1 MKDLFLCH
9 AEADKA
15 WVEKLGSRLEAE
27 RINNRNI
34 EVFLDSWDVDHGEN
48 IVARI
53 DVALRE
59 ARFCGVVL
67 SPAMLQRDWPLAE
80 WTAVFMADPAGRRQQ
95 ILPILLH
102 KRDPESGEACEI
114 PMLLRPLRR
123 FDFTQDSSFEAEFE
137 ELVRRLRGERP
148 RRGGWRSD
156 AQVRPSGPPPGA
168 EAADDVSEALVS
180 NLLPIQALP
189 ELMWSDVAT
198 TARKTDVWARLKGAR
213 VPPFTVSE
221 GRLYS
226 FFRPDASD
234 NPFRPFLTGAAP
246 KAEAVSDWLEDSDK
260 SRIVV
265 GLFNDA
271 LQEHAFHLRI
281 RNLKDNRRQYF
292 CPVYDDLPRL
302 FRWGGGGRPKTIAKL
317 AERPDKTKLGIHY
330 SAKMRFL
337 VLGSQVFLLVEPGW
351 MFTTDGFTPLQ
362 GRQVTVLSTKFGG
375 KERNAAVLR
384 NLLMWTMLLANGQEQ
399 IRISLGGTALLLDQ
413 KPAMAG
419 AHFGIDGDTLNLE
432 RILSEEVGAEVTRP
446 ETSDAEI
453 DEVLSLAVAGS
464 LATDD
469 DSEMEASE

>member
-15 WVEKLGSRLEAE
+15 WVENLGGRLEAE

-53 DVALRE
+53 DAALKE

-67 SPAMLQRDWPLAE
+67 SPAMLKRDWPLAE

-102 KRDPESGEACEI
+102 ERDLESGEVCEI

-123 FDFTQDSSFEAEFE
+123 FDFTHDSNFEAEFE
-137 ELVRRLRGERP
+137 ELVRRLRGEKP

-156 AQVRPSGPPPGA
+156 AQVRPGVPPAGA

-180 NLLPIQALP
+180 NLLAVEALP
-189 ELMWSDVAT
+189 ELIWSDVAT
-198 TARKTDVWARLKGAR
+198 TARKTDVWASLKGAR
-213 VPPFTVSE
+213 VPPFTISE
-221 GRLYS
+221 GRLYA
-226 FFRPDASD
+226 FFPPDASD
-234 NPFRPFLTGAAP
+234 NPFRPFLTASVP
-246 KAEAVSDWLEDSDK
+246 KAEPVRDWLTDSDK
-260 SRIVV
+260 SRVLV

-292 CPVYDDLPRL
+292 CPVYDDKPRL
-302 FRWGGGGRPKTIAKL
+302 FRWGGGGRPRTIAKL
-317 AERPDKTKLGIHY
+317 GERPDKTKLGIHY

-337 VLGSQVFLLVEPGW
+337 VLGSRVFLLVEPGW

-399 IRISLGGTALLLDQ
+399 IRISLGGTTLVVDQ
-413 KPAMAG
+413 KPSMAG

-432 RILSEEVGAEVTRP
+432 RIFSEEVGAEVTRQ

-453 DEVLSLAVAGS
+453 DEVLSQAVAGS
-464 LATDD
+464 LVTDD
-469 DSEMEASE
+469 DSETEASE

>member
-15 WVEKLGSRLEAE
+15 WVENLGGRLEAE

-53 DVALRE
+53 DAALKE

-67 SPAMLQRDWPLAE
+67 SPAMLKRDWPLAE

-102 KRDPESGEACEI
+102 ERDLDSGEVCEI

-123 FDFTQDSSFEAEFE
+123 FDFTHDSNFEAEFE
-137 ELVRRLRGERP
+137 ELVRRLRGEKP

-156 AQVRPSGPPPGA
+156 AQVRPGVPPAGA

-180 NLLPIQALP
+180 NLLPVQALP
-189 ELMWSDVAT
+189 ELIWSDVAT
-198 TARKTDVWARLKGAR
+198 TARKTDVWASLKGAR
-213 VPPFTVSE
+213 VPPFTISE
-221 GRLYS
+221 GRLYA
-226 FFRPDASD
+226 FFPPDASD
-234 NPFRPFLTGAAP
+234 NPFRPFLTASVP
-246 KAEAVSDWLEDSDK
+246 KAEAVRDWLTDSDK
-260 SRIVV
+260 SRVLV

-271 LQEHAFHLRI
+271 LQEHAFQLRI

-292 CPVYDDLPRL
+292 CPVYDDKPRL
-302 FRWGGGGRPKTIAKL
+302 FRWGGGGRPRTIAKL
-317 AERPDKTKLGIHY
+317 GERADKTKLGIHY

-337 VLGSQVFLLVEPGW
+337 VLGLRVFLLVEPGW

-399 IRISLGGTALLLDQ
+399 IRISLGGTTLVIDQ
-413 KPAMAG
+413 KPSMAG

-432 RILSEEVGAEVTRP
+432 RILSEEVGAEVTRQ

-453 DEVLSLAVAGS
+453 DEVLSQAVAGS
-464 LATDD
+464 LLTDD